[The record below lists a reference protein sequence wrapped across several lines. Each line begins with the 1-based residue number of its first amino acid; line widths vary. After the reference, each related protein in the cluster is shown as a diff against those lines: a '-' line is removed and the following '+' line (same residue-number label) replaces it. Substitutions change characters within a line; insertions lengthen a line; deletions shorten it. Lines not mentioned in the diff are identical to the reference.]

1 MQKQG
6 IHLHCGVEGNFVR
19 KSDVKDYIS
28 RVKQNNPKGV
38 VLILDTEEGTQE
50 KVKTDGAF
58 NVYFEMGHKVYVDFL
73 GKGFDMGFITKGKE
87 NHELWSI
94 DWEDVLFV
102 TPNNMN
108 KYRQYIISNNDYLQS
123 ARRRLQHLLKIGYS
137 AEYIK
142 GKIPKTYSPMPP
154 SIKEMLLDEIVFPM
168 YSKESALKR
177 DRLTSFGVQG
187 MIIEGKLF
195 PIEINR
201 RERFAEKSFLD
212 KDNGTER

>member
-1 MQKQG
+1 
-6 IHLHCGVEGNFVR
+6 
-19 KSDVKDYIS
+19 
-28 RVKQNNPKGV
+28 
-38 VLILDTEEGTQE
+38 
-50 KVKTDGAF
+50 
-58 NVYFEMGHKVYVDFL
+58 MGHKVYVDFL

-94 DWEDVLFV
+94 DWDDVLFV

-123 ARRRLQHLLKIGYS
+123 ARRRLQHLLNIGYS

-154 SIKEMLLDEIVFPM
+154 SIKEMLLDEIVFPL
-168 YSKESALKR
+168 YSKQSALKR
-177 DRLTSFGVQG
+177 DGLTSFGVQG
-187 MIIEGKLF
+187 MVIEGKLF

-212 KDNGTER
+212 KYNGTER

>member
-1 MQKQG
+1 
-6 IHLHCGVEGNFVR
+6 
-19 KSDVKDYIS
+19 
-28 RVKQNNPKGV
+28 
-38 VLILDTEEGTQE
+38 
-50 KVKTDGAF
+50 
-58 NVYFEMGHKVYVDFL
+58 MGHKVYVDFL

-177 DRLTSFGVQG
+177 DGLTSFGVQG
-187 MIIEGKLF
+187 MVIDGKLF
-195 PIEINR
+195 PIEMNR
-201 RERFAEKSFLD
+201 RERFTEKSFLD